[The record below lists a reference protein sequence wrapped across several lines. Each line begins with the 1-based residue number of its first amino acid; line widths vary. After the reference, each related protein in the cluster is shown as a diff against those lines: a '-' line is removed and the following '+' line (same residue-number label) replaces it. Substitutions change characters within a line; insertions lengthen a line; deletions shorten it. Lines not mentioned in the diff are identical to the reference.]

1 MNLTSTNK
9 YFKSVVLTSILF
21 FIVFVKSASSS
32 PTLTHSVDSIL
43 NNMSL
48 DEKIGQLFMIP
59 AYSNMGQE
67 HEKSIEELIKNYHVG
82 GILFFQGSPY
92 HQVNLTNR
100 FQTISKS
107 PLLIAIDAECG
118 LAMRL
123 DSTILFPRQMT
134 LGAIQDNNL
143 IYQMGKQ
150 IGVQCKEMG
159 IHMNMAPVVDINN
172 NPKNPVINHRSFG
185 ENPKNVTAKSLMYMK
200 GLHEQKILANAKH
213 FPGHGDTDSDSH
225 KTLPTIYHDKRR
237 LDSVE
242 LYPFKV
248 LIDSGL
254 KSTMVAHLYVPAIDS
269 TPNKASTLSR
279 KLVTELLQDELK
291 FKGLIFTDGLNM
303 RGVSAFYEKG
313 EVDVQALLAGN
324 DILLIPEDIP
334 KAVEKI
340 KQAINDKRISIK
352 DIEHKVKKILSA
364 KKWLNLSSKP
374 IIENTGITQKINSYQ
389 AGFINHELYK
399 NALTLI
405 KNENTLPITRLD
417 TLKIASVSIGKSTT
431 HAFNSSINRYCSFDK
446 FFINKNTNRTKID
459 SIAKQLN
466 QYNTIILSIY
476 EMNQN
481 PYQNFGLPKV
491 IDQLCMQLSANKK
504 IILNLFGNPYSLS
517 KLKSLSNLDA
527 VLISYEDQE
536 LPNDLSGQ
544 LIFGGIS
551 AKGKLPIS
559 INSEF
564 KEGFGLET
572 PKTRFSYTYPESIG
586 VSSNNLLKID
596 TIVEEAFKAMAFP
609 GCQIFAAKDGEVFF
623 QKSYGNHTYDKDSKK
638 VDNSAIYDLAS
649 ITKIASSAAA
659 LMDLH
664 QKEEISLDSNLGYYL
679 PNLVDTTEYSNIVL
693 KEMLTHQAK
702 LTPWIPFYIKT
713 LFKGKPKYE
722 IYSIKESDYF
732 NKRVANNLFIND
744 SYRDTIF
751 DRILSTNL
759 LKVKKYKYS
768 DVGYYFVNQM
778 IKDITGLNQDQYVDS
793 NFYSRLG
800 LKNIG
805 YQPRNKWPL
814 EKITPTENDKVFRQ
828 QLIHGDVHDQGAAML
843 GGVAGHA
850 GLFSN
855 ANDLAVM
862 MQLFMQYGI
871 YGQDTLLS
879 EETVKL
885 FTSSPY
891 YQSNKNR
898 RGIAFDKPVRNGAG
912 GPTCFNC
919 ASTKSFGHSGFTGT
933 LAWADPEN
941 GFVYV
946 FLSNRV
952 HPNAENKK
960 LITMNIRTRIQKV
973 FIEAINKIEDH

>member
-1 MNLTSTNK
+1 MKLTSTNK

-100 FQTISKS
+100 FQDISKT

-185 ENPKNVTAKSLMYMK
+185 ENPKNVTTKSLMYMK

-237 LDSVE
+237 LDSIE

-340 KQAINDKRISIK
+340 KQAITDKRISIK

-389 AGFINHELYK
+389 ANFINHELYK

-446 FFINKNTNRTKID
+446 FFINKNTNRIKID

-517 KLKSLSNLDA
+517 KLKSLSILDA

-536 LPNDLSGQ
+536 LPNNLSGQ

-623 QKSYGNHTYDKDSKK
+623 QKSYGNHTYEKDSKK
-638 VDNSAIYDLAS
+638 VENSAIYDLAS

-664 QKEEISLDSNLGYYL
+664 QKGEILLDSNLRYYL

-814 EKITPTENDKVFRQ
+814 ENITPTENDKVFRQ

-871 YGQDTLLS
+871 YGQDTLLN

>member
-1 MNLTSTNK
+1 
-9 YFKSVVLTSILF
+9 
-21 FIVFVKSASSS
+21 
-32 PTLTHSVDSIL
+32 
-43 NNMSL
+43 
-48 DEKIGQLFMIP
+48 
-59 AYSNMGQE
+59 
-67 HEKSIEELIKNYHVG
+67 
-82 GILFFQGSPY
+82 
-92 HQVNLTNR
+92 
-100 FQTISKS
+100 
-107 PLLIAIDAECG
+107 
-118 LAMRL
+118 
-123 DSTILFPRQMT
+123 
-134 LGAIQDNNL
+134 
-143 IYQMGKQ
+143 
-150 IGVQCKEMG
+150 
-159 IHMNMAPVVDINN
+159 
-172 NPKNPVINHRSFG
+172 
-185 ENPKNVTAKSLMYMK
+185 
-200 GLHEQKILANAKH
+200 
-213 FPGHGDTDSDSH
+213 
-225 KTLPTIYHDKRR
+225 
-237 LDSVE
+237 
-242 LYPFKV
+242 
-248 LIDSGL
+248 
-254 KSTMVAHLYVPAIDS
+254 
-269 TPNKASTLSR
+269 
-279 KLVTELLQDELK
+279 
-291 FKGLIFTDGLNM
+291 
-303 RGVSAFYEKG
+303 
-313 EVDVQALLAGN
+313 
-324 DILLIPEDIP
+324 
-334 KAVEKI
+334 
-340 KQAINDKRISIK
+340 
-352 DIEHKVKKILSA
+352 
-364 KKWLNLSSKP
+364 
-374 IIENTGITQKINSYQ
+374 
-389 AGFINHELYK
+389 
-399 NALTLI
+399 
-405 KNENTLPITRLD
+405 
-417 TLKIASVSIGKSTT
+417 
-431 HAFNSSINRYCSFDK
+431 
-446 FFINKNTNRTKID
+446 
-459 SIAKQLN
+459 
-466 QYNTIILSIY
+466 
-476 EMNQN
+476 
-481 PYQNFGLPKV
+481 
-491 IDQLCMQLSANKK
+491 
-504 IILNLFGNPYSLS
+504 
-517 KLKSLSNLDA
+517 
-527 VLISYEDQE
+527 
-536 LPNDLSGQ
+536 
-544 LIFGGIS
+544 
-551 AKGKLPIS
+551 
-559 INSEF
+559 
-564 KEGFGLET
+564 
-572 PKTRFSYTYPESIG
+572 
-586 VSSNNLLKID
+586 
-596 TIVEEAFKAMAFP
+596 MAFP

-623 QKSYGNHTYDKDSKK
+623 QKSYGNHTYEKDSKK

-664 QKEEISLDSNLGYYL
+664 QKGEISLDSNLRYYL

-871 YGQDTLLS
+871 YGQDTLLN

>member
-1 MNLTSTNK
+1 MKLTSTNK

-32 PTLTHSVDSIL
+32 PTLIHSVDSIL

-100 FQTISKS
+100 FQDISKT

-237 LDSVE
+237 LDSIE

-340 KQAINDKRISIK
+340 KQAITDKRISIK

-389 AGFINHELYK
+389 ANFINHELYK

-517 KLKSLSNLDA
+517 KLKSLSILDA

-536 LPNDLSGQ
+536 LPNNLSGQ

-623 QKSYGNHTYDKDSKK
+623 QKSYGNHTYEKDSKK

-664 QKEEISLDSNLGYYL
+664 QKGEISLDSNLRYYL

-871 YGQDTLLS
+871 YGQDTLLN

>member
-778 IKDITGLNQDQYVDS
+778 IKDFTGLNQDQYVDS

>member
-1 MNLTSTNK
+1 MKLTSTNK

-21 FIVFVKSASSS
+21 FIVFVKSTSGS

-59 AYSNMGQE
+59 AYSNLGQE

-100 FQTISKS
+100 FQDISKT

-185 ENPKNVTAKSLMYMK
+185 ENPKNVTTKSLMYMK

-237 LDSVE
+237 LDSIE

-340 KQAINDKRISIK
+340 KQAITDKRISIK

-389 AGFINHELYK
+389 ANFINHELYK

-517 KLKSLSNLDA
+517 KLKSLSILDA

-536 LPNDLSGQ
+536 LPNNLSGQ

-623 QKSYGNHTYDKDSKK
+623 QKSYGNHTYEKDSKK
-638 VDNSAIYDLAS
+638 VENSAIYDLAS

-664 QKEEISLDSNLGYYL
+664 QKGEILLDSNLRYYL

-871 YGQDTLLS
+871 YGQDTLLN

>member
-1 MNLTSTNK
+1 
-9 YFKSVVLTSILF
+9 
-21 FIVFVKSASSS
+21 
-32 PTLTHSVDSIL
+32 
-43 NNMSL
+43 MSL